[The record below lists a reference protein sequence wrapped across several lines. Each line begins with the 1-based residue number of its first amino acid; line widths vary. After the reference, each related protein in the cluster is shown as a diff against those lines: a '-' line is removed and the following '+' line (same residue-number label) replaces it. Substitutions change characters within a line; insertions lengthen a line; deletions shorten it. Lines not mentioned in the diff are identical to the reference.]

1 MVKVDIV
8 RSIQLAT
15 GLNYEEVEEMITQT
29 VEIMKESLED
39 GESVLVTGLG
49 KFEVRDKRARPG
61 RDPKSK
67 KPYEISEGGWLLS
80 IPQRSGE
87 RKLTW
92 VIDRRSLLSSSYHL
106 QSLIRSRLASQ
117 NFLLFA
123 RHQETLL

>member
-67 KPYEISEGGWLLS
+67 KPYEISA
-80 IPQRSGE
+80 
-87 RKLTW
+87 
-92 VIDRRSLLSSSYHL
+92 RRVVTFHTSKVWREEINLGY
-106 QSLIRSRLASQ
+106 
-117 NFLLFA
+117 
-123 RHQETLL
+123 